1 MVNHDRDHGF
11 SAGDY
16 AEIQQDNDAAVMYTQ
31 PEWNTSWAEGS
42 VGQVVEITGVNG
54 NVLWID
60 PPLHITLDPNLNP
73 QVRRVGLVTGAGVEH
88 LHVKR
93 LDSGDLVRTGD
104 QTLVAIVFT
113 DDKSMLKI
121 RSNSDVRIR
130 AKREKKGVAKRVFMN
145 LGQLWARVTKGQ
157 TDFRVETP
165 SGIAAVKGTEFYGTV
180 DDEGTF
186 TVIGI
191 SGLVELFNQ
200 FGSVMVRAGQMG
212 RARKGQAPT
221 VQEAKQYE
229 DWAEEM
235 QIEEKELEIE
245 FEDAS
250 GQKKTLR
257 IRYREE

>member
-1 MVNHDRDHGF
+1 MRRARIRILPKSRRRHWAVALLALLVTVSVALSAVDRDI
-11 SAGDY
+11 ALVLKVKGD
-16 AEIQQDNDAAVMYTQ
+16 AKVQRV
-31 PEWNTSWAEGS
+31 
-42 VGQVVEITGVNG
+42 ITKQWEQAKRG
-54 NVLWID
+54 
-60 PPLHITLDPNLNP
+60 
-73 QVRRVGLVTGAGVEH
+73 
-88 LHVKR
+88 KR

-229 DWAEEM
+229 DWAQEM